1 VEENMVPGYKHKS
14 DPALISL
21 LAAGNTVPD
30 TAKLVGVPER
40 TIYRRLE
47 DSDFIQ
53 KIDETRDAIT
63 NRATAVLTG
72 GSAEAATVLCSL
84 LKSESESIRLESA
97 KTLLDLALRW
107 RESCTLLERIVAL
120 EEVNETAC

>member
-1 VEENMVPGYKHKS
+1 MQPGHKHKS

-21 LAAGNTVPD
+21 LAAGNTVQE

-40 TIYRRLE
+40 TIFRRLE
-47 DSDFIQ
+47 DPDFIQ

-63 NRATAVLTG
+63 TRSTAVLTAA
-72 GSAEAATVLCSL
+72 STEAATVLSSL
-84 LKSESESIRLESA
+84 LKSENESIRLEAA
-97 KTLLDLALRW
+97 KALLDTALRW

-120 EEVNETAC
+120 EELNENGE